1 MRERLYIGVAGA
13 LGAIVRLLIGQVL
26 IVSGAFPVATFS
38 VNMIGTLLLCYIVE
52 RARIGGRLSPLAV
65 TVVTVGF
72 LGAFTT
78 FSAVSLETV
87 ELLSDGLLELAGVY
101 VFSSLLGGLAM
112 AALGFSLARRVKS

>member
-101 VFSSLLGGLAM
+101 VFSSLIGGLAM

>member
-52 RARIGGRLSPLAV
+52 RARLGGRLSPLAV

-101 VFSSLLGGLAM
+101 VFSSLIGGLAM